1 MSYDDWDI
9 QSEDD
14 GLDYERAYDAA
25 VRLRAKAQWQE
36 DRDTGEQLDPL
47 PEFGAD
53 EEEEA

>member
-25 VRLRAKAQWQE
+25 VKRHAKAQWQE